1 MNLKQTCYDIMD
13 AIPVLWHMVEIKT
26 QEMLYRQLRSYAL
39 ELFRGE
45 IDGNEFLTQFERT
58 ITNQLTKAWYE
69 GALESDVF
77 PQDMTDEDMTEL
89 SRLIADEMEYV
100 YGLGDDIIILARTG
114 TLENFRTQ
122 IGSRLDI
129 WANRYNEVANRAK
142 VWFGGKTKYVWHLGT
157 TEEHCTT
164 CSALNGIV
172 AWAEEW
178 TRAKVVPGEAN
189 SQYLEC
195 HGWRCDCRLDSVGRD
210 VRRTR
215 NALAKILEVTGQ

>member
-1 MNLKQTCYDIMD
+1 MNLKDTCFDIMD
-13 AIPVLWHMVEIKT
+13 SIPALWHMVEIKT

-45 IDGNEFLTQFERT
+45 IDGNEFLTLFERT
-58 ITNQLTKAWYE
+58 INNQLTKAWYE

-77 PQDMTDEDMTEL
+77 PQDMIDEDMAEL
-89 SRLIADEMEYV
+89 TRIINEEMEYV
-100 YGLGDDIIILARTG
+100 YGLGDSIIALAQTG

-122 IGSRLDI
+122 IGTRLDM

-142 VWFGGKTKYVWHLGT
+142 IWFGGKMKYKWVLGQ
-157 TEEHCTT
+157 TEEHCST
-164 CSALNGIV
+164 CSQLDGIV
-172 AWAEEW
+172 AWASEW
-178 TRAKVVPGEAN
+178 ARSKVVPGEAN

-195 HGWRCDCRLDSVGRD
+195 HGWRCGCALESVGRG

-215 NALAKILEVTGQ
+215 NALAKILEITGQ